1 MKIILQH
8 DERDCGAAC
17 LAMIAAHYQLFL
29 PISRCRELSKTDRTG
44 TNLYGLTDG
53 AKQIGLDADALSGSP
68 DDLTAGIQSGEI
80 PFPFIAHTVSEDAM
94 LHYIVVFGQ
103 KNGAFIVGDPG
114 RGKLVL
120 SPDAFFERWTGYVVT
135 FRKTDAFQTGNY
147 TRGGFV
153 KFFRLLQGQ
162 WGRLAGILMISLLIS
177 GIGICGALVF
187 QIVIDDFALTQ
198 GYYEEHDHDHDHA
211 EAGETHTDAA
221 EAGEAPIETE
231 HDPDHAGE
239 HDHTG
244 ESALVQA
251 LENFSD
257 FISGRFHLIFVSLLC
272 LYLLRAAIQFFR
284 GWLIIQVF
292 RKVDLRLT
300 LRYYFQIVDLPIS
313 SLSVRQ
319 TGEYLSRFSD
329 SASIRQA
336 ISGATVTLLMDS
348 LMAVAGGVIL
358 FLESPRLF
366 GISLGMVLV
375 YAILVLLYRKPVEQ
389 SNRKVMEEDARL
401 QSYFKETIDGM
412 ETVKAADAGGQIKDA
427 ADRKFNRFL
436 DALVKSSLIAVSQD
450 TLAGTVELI
459 GTVLILWM
467 GFAMV
472 LAGQITIGTLI
483 TFYVLLSYFT
493 EPVKNLIGLQP
504 TIQTAL
510 VAADRLNDILEL
522 QTETEQEK
530 PRDVPSSPLAA
541 LPLENRAKE
550 KENAMPPLLREGA
563 WEARHVDFRY
573 GNRELTLRDV
583 NFTVRKGERVA
594 IVGESGSGKT
604 TLAKL
609 FMRFFEP
616 ENGGI
621 YLDGQNIQSFD
632 LSALRREIA
641 YVGQNTFLFS
651 DSIQNNL
658 TLGNPDLPQEILD
671 RACEVSHAAEFIQQ
685 LPMGYDMPLD
695 ENGLNLSG
703 GQRQRLAIARALAR
717 RPKLLILDE
726 ATSNLD
732 TVTENAIRDTVFQL
746 DREIACVVI
755 AHRLT
760 TIRSCDRIYV
770 MKDGA
775 VVETGAYAELMA
787 AKGEFYRLW
796 NAMDRL

>member
-17 LAMIAAHYQLFL
+17 LAMIAAHYKLFL
-29 PISRCRELSKTDRTG
+29 PISRCRELTKTDRTG

-68 DDLTAGIQSGEI
+68 DDLAAGIQSGEI
-80 PFPFIAHTVSEDAM
+80 PFPFIAHTVSDNAM

-114 RGKLVL
+114 RGKQIL
-120 SPDAFFERWTGYVVT
+120 SPEAFFARWTGYIVT
-135 FRKTDAFQTGNY
+135 FRETDAFQPGNY
-147 TRGGFV
+147 TRGGFL
-153 KFFRLLQGQ
+153 KFFRLLKGQ
-162 WGRLAGILMISLLIS
+162 WGRLAGILLISLLIS
-177 GIGICGALVF
+177 AIGICGALVF
-187 QIVIDDFALTQ
+187 QIVIDNFALSQ
-198 GYYEEHDHDHDHA
+198 GYYEEHDHAQTEETYTDTQEHDHDHDHDHA
-211 EAGETHTDAA
+211 
-221 EAGEAPIETE
+221 
-231 HDPDHAGE
+231 
-239 HDHTG
+239 G
-244 ESALVQA
+244 ESAIVRV
-251 LENFSD
+251 LENFSEL
-257 FISGRFHLIFVSLLC
+257 IAGHFHLIFVSLLC
-272 LYLLRAAIQFFR
+272 LYLLRAAIQFLR
-284 GWLIIQVF
+284 GWLIVQVF

-300 LRYYFQIVDLPIS
+300 LRYYCQIVDLPIS

-336 ISGATVTLLMDS
+336 ISGATVTLLLDS

-366 GISLGMVLV
+366 AVSVGMVAI
-375 YAILVLLYRKPVEQ
+375 YAVLVLIYRKPVER
-389 SNRKVMEEDARL
+389 SNRKVMEEDAKL

-412 ETVKAADAGGQIKDA
+412 ETIKAADADIQVKDA
-427 ADRKFNRFL
+427 ATSKFNRFL
-436 DALVKSSLIAVSQD
+436 NAVVKSSLIAVSQD

-472 LAGQITIGTLI
+472 LAGQITIGTLV

-493 EPVKNLIGLQP
+493 EPVKNLIALQP

-510 VAADRLNDILEL
+510 VAADRLNDVLEL
-522 QTETEQEK
+522 QTEEDLSEESGTEAHLDSAS
-530 PRDVPSSPLAA
+530 R
-541 LPLENRAKE
+541 
-550 KENAMPPLLREGA
+550 

-609 FMRFFEP
+609 FLRFFEP

-621 YLDGQNIQSFD
+621 YLDGQTLQSFD
-632 LSALRREIA
+632 LFALRQNIA

-651 DSIQNNL
+651 DSVRNNL
-658 TLGNPDLPQEILD
+658 TLGNPDLPETALQH
-671 RACEVSHAAEFIQQ
+671 ACEISHAAEFIQE
-685 LPMGYDMPLD
+685 LPMGYDTPLD
-695 ENGLNLSG
+695 ENGMNLSG

-732 TVTENAIRDTVFQL
+732 TVTENAIRDTIFQL
-746 DREIACVVI
+746 DREIACIVI

-770 MKDGA
+770 MKNGT
-775 VVETGAYAELMA
+775 VTETGRYEELMA

-796 NAMDRL
+796 NAM